1 MNLILFGFKGCG
13 KTHFG
18 KLLAQKMHRRFID
31 TDDWIVELFAKKTG
45 QHTSNREI
53 YIQLGPAGFRSLEKE
68 VVKSLGSVKNAVI
81 ALGGGAV
88 LDPENVELLQKIG
101 CLVYLSTSA
110 ETLKKRI
117 LKLHPKPAI
126 LDSDNPEASFLEMF
140 QERRPVYEAIPASK
154 IDCDALDEAGVLA
167 ALQSLLVLQDPPNGF

>member
-18 KLLAQKMHRRFID
+18 KLLAQKMHRRFLD
-31 TDDWIVELFAKKTG
+31 TDDLIAELFAKKTG
-45 QHTSNREI
+45 QHTLVREI
-53 YIQLGPAGFRSLEKE
+53 YIQLGKESFRALEKE
-68 VVKSLGSVKNAVI
+68 AIYALRSVKNGVI

-110 ETLKKRI
+110 ETLQKRI
-117 LKLHPKPAI
+117 WKDGKTPAI
-126 LDSDNPEASFLEMF
+126 LESDDPQASFLEMY
-140 QERRPVYEAIPASK
+140 QERRPVYESIPAAK

>member
-18 KLLAQKMHRRFID
+18 KRLAKKMHRKFID
-31 TDDWIVELFAKKTG
+31 TDDLIVELFREKTG
-45 QHTSNREI
+45 KSARPREI
-53 YIQLGPAGFRSLEKE
+53 HSELGDPYFRTLEKE
-68 VVKSLGSVKNAVI
+68 AIESLKTAKDAII

-88 LDPENVELLQKIG
+88 LDRANVELLQTIG

-110 ETLKKRI
+110 ETLRKRV
-117 LKLHPKPAI
+117 LKDEIPSY
-126 LDSDNPEASFLEMF
+126 LDPENPDDSFLEMIR
-140 QERRPVYEAIPASK
+140 ERRPIYESISASK
-154 IDCDALDEAGVLA
+154 IDCDALDEAGILA

>member
-31 TDDWIVELFAKKTG
+31 TDELIAKLFAKKTG
-45 QHTSNREI
+45 QHTAVREI
-53 YIQLGPAGFRSLEKE
+53 YVQLGPQAFRALEKE
-68 VVKSLGSVKNAVI
+68 ALHSLKNEKNAVI

-88 LDPENVELLQKIG
+88 LDQDNVELLQKIG
-101 CLVYLSTSA
+101 CLVYLFASA
-110 ETLKKRI
+110 ETLQKRV
-117 LKLHPKPAI
+117 LKENPPPF
-126 LDSDNPEASFLEMF
+126 LDPDDPQASFLTVY
-140 QERRPVYEAIPASK
+140 QERRPLYESIPAAK